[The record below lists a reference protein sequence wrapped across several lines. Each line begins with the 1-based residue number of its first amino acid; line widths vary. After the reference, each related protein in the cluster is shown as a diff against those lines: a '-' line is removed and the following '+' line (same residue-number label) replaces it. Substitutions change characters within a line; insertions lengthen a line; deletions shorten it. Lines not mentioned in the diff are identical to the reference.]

1 MEPSNDVGSPF
12 INKNSQ
18 KEREVNLFWFIANK
32 SLDVEGSRSKA
43 ERLRVRLNKDEK
55 NKSRQEALTSSM
67 NFHH

>member
-1 MEPSNDVGSPF
+1 MMLGSPF
-12 INKNSQ
+12 INKDSQ

-55 NKSRQEALTSSM
+55 DKSRQEALTSSM